1 MVMFKLAEFGP
12 SVRAGVAQ
20 HGQRRKTEALIPQG
34 FVGSNPISR
43 TFNHYKL
50 SALIN
55 TSRKCPEI
63 KYLIIINDGYIDGY
77 SIRFILL
84 VKVIV

>member
-43 TFNHYKL
+43 TFSHYKL

-55 TSRKCPEI
+55 TSRKCPET
-63 KYLIIINDGYIDGY
+63 KYLIIINDAIQMVIQ
-77 SIRFILL
+77 IRFILL